1 MENRL
6 RLNGLVILLA
16 LLGLTVVGCSSSDV
30 VGNALLP
37 EGIDTAQI
45 PNVEIAGYLYVNA
58 DLPISL
64 PINGLET
71 GNSDGPEAVLTQ
83 LDLNK
88 ATVVIGPSIDSFGG
102 TFDLQTEQQAEDALR
117 VFQIDP
123 EDEESWGEVSSN
135 RLSMAHGAKPWAQ
148 SVRNAFG
155 SDSLILLTE
164 HESLRWDILTNLPAN
179 PPSRPVAAGIMS
191 LNEGFP
197 ELLTERI
204 DFDLVGMD
212 TAFGLVRVDTFGFGL
227 YADSPIEVPNRF
239 GLEFLENAGYGVLLV
254 SRSSYSGFVVA
265 FMLGVVAGQTG
276 LETIDIGNTNA
287 RYRTVEG
294 IHLILKNKGNLVFAA
309 IAADRQS
316 AENLILSAVTD

>member
-1 MENRL
+1 M

-16 LLGLTVVGCSSSDV
+16 LLGLTAVGCSSSRV
-30 VGNALLP
+30 AGNALLP
-37 EGIDTAQI
+37 EGIETARI

-58 DLPISL
+58 DSPISL
-64 PINGLET
+64 PISGFDAGSGNG
-71 GNSDGPEAVLTQ
+71 SEAVLTQ
-83 LDLNK
+83 LDLNR
-88 ATVVIGPSIDSFGG
+88 ATVIIGPSIDSFGG
-102 TFDLQTEQQAEDALR
+102 TFDFQTEQQAEEALR

-135 RLSMAHGAKPWAQ
+135 RLSMVHGVEPWVQ

-164 HESLRWDILTNLPAN
+164 HESLRWDILTNLPEN
-179 PPSRPVAAGIMS
+179 PPSRPIAAGIMS
-191 LNEGFP
+191 LDEGFP
-197 ELLTERI
+197 SLLTERI

-212 TAFGLVRVDTFGFGL
+212 TAFGLVRVDTIGFGL
-227 YADSPIEVPNRF
+227 YADSPIEVPDRF
-239 GLEFLENAGYGVLLV
+239 GLDFLDDAGYGVLLV

-276 LETIDIGNTNA
+276 METIDIGNTNA
-287 RYRTVEG
+287 RYRSVEG

-309 IAADRQS
+309 LAANRQS